1 MTYLIDDLVTSLN
14 KQNCVL
20 GLFLDFSKAFDTVN
34 HDILFQKL
42 FHYGIRGPALDWFRS
57 YLEDR
62 FQFTEY
68 NGVQSEKEKI
78 RCGVPQGSVLG
89 PLLFL
94 LYINDLANVSDVIR
108 FILFADDSN
117 IFFHSKNPD
126 DLIDLANA
134 EIPKILRW
142 LATNKL
148 TLNVSKTHFVI
159 FRNPGKSISVTK
171 TLFINNTPT

>member
-42 FHYGIRGPALDWFRS
+42 SHYGIRGPALNWFRS
-57 YLEDR
+57 YLGDR

-68 NGVQSEKEKI
+68 NGVQSGKEKI

-94 LYINDLANVSDVIR
+94 LYINDLANVSEVIC

-142 LATNKL
+142 LATN
-148 TLNVSKTHFVI
+148 
-159 FRNPGKSISVTK
+159 
-171 TLFINNTPT
+171 